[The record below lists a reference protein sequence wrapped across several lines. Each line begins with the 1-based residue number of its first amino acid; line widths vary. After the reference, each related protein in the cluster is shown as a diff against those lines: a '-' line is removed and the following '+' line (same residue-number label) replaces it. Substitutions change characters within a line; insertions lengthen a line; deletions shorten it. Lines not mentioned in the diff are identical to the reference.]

1 MTPAH
6 EALLDHLTAGTC
18 CHAPSGRY
26 CETGRELWLDYR
38 AECVADGGKETMA
51 TVRHQSPD
59 WAEEIKIRALM
70 LMEKRRGNNAK
81 RD

>member
-6 EALLDHLTAGTC
+6 EALLDHLMAGTC

-26 CETGRELWLDYR
+26 CNTGRELWLDYR
-38 AECVADGGKETMA
+38 AECVAGGGKETMA

-59 WAEEIKIRALM
+59 WADEIKNRALVVM
-70 LMEKRRGNNAK
+70 NAN

>member
-6 EALLDHLTAGTC
+6 EALLDHLMAGTC

-26 CETGRELWLDYR
+26 CETGRALWLDYR

-51 TVRHQSPD
+51 MVRHQSPD

-70 LMEKRRGNNAK
+70 LMEKRRGNNAN

>member
-6 EALLDHLTAGTC
+6 EALLDHLMAGTC

-26 CETGRELWLDYR
+26 CEAGRALWLDYR

-51 TVRHQSPD
+51 TVRHQSLE
-59 WAEEIKIRALM
+59 WADEIKNRALV
-70 LMEKRRGNNAK
+70 LMNAN